1 MNKISDDPE
10 TGRRTS
16 DELTEARTV
25 LSRAESALD
34 RLEHIRAWG
43 ADQDPMHQQIEDA
56 LIRVRNLLEPYRRT
70 GRPRKAQEY
79 RG

>member
-1 MNKISDDPE
+1 MNHISEDPE

-34 RLEHIRAWG
+34 RLQWIEHYDA
-43 ADQDPMHQQIEDA
+43 AQDPLHAEIKEA
-56 LIRVRNLLEPYRRT
+56 LVRVRNIMEPFRRT
-70 GRPRKAQEY
+70 GRPRKAA
-79 RG
+79 R

>member
-1 MNKISDDPE
+1 MNHISEDPE

-34 RLEHIRAWG
+34 RLGWIEVRAAQEDPEHEKIHA
-43 ADQDPMHQQIEDA
+43 A
-56 LIRVRNLLEPYRRT
+56 LSKVVELLEPFRRT
-70 GRPRKAQEY
+70 GRPRKAA
-79 RG
+79 R